1 MHCFEPAKRLSG
13 LSTDRENQMAETLQ
27 AFQALEADHS
37 YVQRYAEFRRNIVYG
52 DTAEAAR

>member
-1 MHCFEPAKRLSG
+1 VSIEVA
-13 LSTDRENQMAETLQ
+13 TYRENPMAETLQ

-37 YVQRYAEFRRNIVYG
+37 YVQRYAEFRRDIVYG

>member
-1 MHCFEPAKRLSG
+1 MVE
-13 LSTDRENQMAETLQ
+13 MLQ